1 LGVIWAISDGLALD
15 KRLYMRDAG
24 LGLAAVARGQL
35 HLVKLKPTVGLVRLG
50 WLGASTSGRA
60 QSRVL
65 RDPHVF
71 E

>member
-1 LGVIWAISDGLALD
+1 MFSGLALD
-15 KRLYMRDAG
+15 KRRYTRDAG
-24 LGLAAVARGQL
+24 LGLAAVARGQ
-35 HLVKLKPTVGLVRLG
+35 HHPVKLKPAVGLVRLG
-50 WLGASTSGRA
+50 WLGTSTPGRA